1 MHPRTPSLAA
11 AAVAALAITALAGC
25 GGSSTPADFTLVQ
38 SPPRLVTLDQ
48 GSPGVSTADTMV
60 FRGKLAKDG
69 AAFGTVYGEQT
80 VHAGIQLDTGQT
92 MVDIRTAELIF
103 DLPDGQIVAHG
114 VGAFPRGDWRLRSAK
129 PVVRA
134 IVGGTK
140 AYIGARGELTTTRNA
155 NGTYTQAFHFSD

>member
-1 MHPRTPSLAA
+1 MHPRTPSVAA
-11 AAVAALAITALAGC
+11 AAAAALAITALAGC
-25 GGSSTPADFTLVQ
+25 GGSTTPADFTLMQ
-38 SPPRLVTLDQ
+38 SPPRILARDQ
-48 GSPGVSTADTMV
+48 GTAGVSTADTMV

-80 VHAGIQLDTGQT
+80 VHAGLQEGTGRAI
-92 MVDIRTAELIF
+92 VDIRMADLIF

-114 VGAFPRGDWRLRSAK
+114 VGTFPRGDWRLRSAS

-155 NGTYTQAFHFSD
+155 NGTYTQAFHFSE